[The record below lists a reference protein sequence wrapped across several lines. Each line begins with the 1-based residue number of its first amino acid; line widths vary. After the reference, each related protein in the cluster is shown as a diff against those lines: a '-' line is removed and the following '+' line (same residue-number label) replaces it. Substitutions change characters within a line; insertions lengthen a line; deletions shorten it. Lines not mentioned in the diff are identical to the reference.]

1 MIILKISEGEETL
14 KKKMEEVVILKE
26 INIRIIITI
35 ATLITIKRGVL

>member
-1 MIILKISEGEETL
+1 MIILKISEGEEIL

-35 ATLITIKRGVL
+35 AMLITIKRGVL